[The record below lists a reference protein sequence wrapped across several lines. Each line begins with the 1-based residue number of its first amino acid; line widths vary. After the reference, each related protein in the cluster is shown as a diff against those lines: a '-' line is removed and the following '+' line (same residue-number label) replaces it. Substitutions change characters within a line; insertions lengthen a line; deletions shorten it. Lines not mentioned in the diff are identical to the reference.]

1 MTTSTYK
8 SFEITPVSGR
18 LANQEW
24 SVNVLI
30 SKHYETHS
38 MRGTYSDSKTF
49 KTKNEA
55 DFASTQFAKEIID
68 GIHQGL
74 STDDL

>member
-8 SFEITPVSGR
+8 GFDITPVSGT
-18 LANQEW
+18 LSSAEW

-30 SKHYETHS
+30 SRHYESHS
-38 MRGTYSDSKTF
+38 TRCTYSASNTF

-55 DFASTQFAKEIID
+55 DLASIQFAKEIID
-68 GIHQGL
+68 GAHQGL
-74 STDDL
+74 TIDDL